1 MNSLRVLIVDD
12 ESAAR
17 SRLRRLL
24 EALDV
29 ECVGEAANAVEAL
42 DHVAALRPDVL
53 LLDIAMPEVSGLDVA
68 RHLQEPRPL
77 IVFQTAHD
85 EHAVAAFEQ
94 EAIDYLLKPVTRDR
108 LGQALER
115 AARRL
120 TEGAGGP
127 PTEAL
132 ARVQRAAHVSG
143 APVRRLLVRAGAGHR
158 LVAVREIVRFSA
170 DEGLARAVV
179 SSATFLTDYTL
190 ADLEQRLGGAFV
202 RASRGD
208 LVNVDWV
215 EGLAGGG
222 DGSAT
227 LTLRDKTTVH
237 VTRRRAAALRRALE
251 G

>member
-1 MNSLRVLIVDD
+1 MKSLRVLIVDD
-12 ESAAR
+12 EPAAR

-24 EALDV
+24 KDLDV
-29 ECVGEAANAVEAL
+29 EPVGEAANAVEAL
-42 DHVAALRPDVL
+42 DHVTALGPNVL
-53 LLDIAMPEVSGLDVA
+53 LLDIAMPEVSGLDLA

-77 IVFQTAHD
+77 IIFQTAHD
-85 EHAVAAFEQ
+85 EHAVAAFKQ

-120 TEGAGGP
+120 AGGGLGP
-127 PTEAL
+127 ESEAL
-132 ARVQRAAHVSG
+132 ARVQRAALPSA
-143 APVRRLLVRAGAGHR
+143 APLRRILVRAGAGHR
-158 LVAVREIVRFSA
+158 LIAVREIARFTA

-190 ADLEQRLGGAFV
+190 TDLEQRLGRGFV

-208 LVNVDWV
+208 LVNVDWI
-215 EGLAGGG
+215 EGLASDG

-227 LTLRDKTTVH
+227 LTLRDKSRVH
-237 VTRRRAAALRRALE
+237 VSRRRAAPLRRALE